1 MKNTEI
7 ERKFLVL
14 SDSYKALAASHSEII
29 QAYLICDEERSLRVR
44 IRGEQAFITFKA
56 NLKDTAMARFEWEH
70 GIPAEEARTLIGHAL
85 PGIIEKTRYLI
96 EYEGHTWEVDEFH
109 GNNEGLVLAEIELG
123 IHAWQGDD
131 VRGFESDSFT
141 LTGGCQ
147 VTGNYPGRARNADEL
162 RADLDLALKLIPG
175 RHRVGLQG
183 HQVDRMFPG
192 VDRDA
197 FTADNFRSWI
207 DWAKSKKSIWTI
219 LTLSTHSRKANQTPA
234 ASARHSS

>member
-14 SDSYKALAASHSEII
+14 SDSYKTQAASHSEII

-109 GNNEGLVLAEIELG
+109 GDNEGLVVAEVELG
-123 IHAWQGDD
+123 SEEEEFERPAWLGQ
-131 VRGFESDSFT
+131 E
-141 LTGGCQ
+141 
-147 VTGNYPGRARNADEL
+147 VTGEERYYNA
-162 RADLDLALKLIPG
+162 ALAVCPY
-175 RHRVGLQG
+175 
-183 HQVDRMFPG
+183 
-192 VDRDA
+192 
-197 FTADNFRSWI
+197 RSW
-207 DWAKSKKSIWTI
+207 
-219 LTLSTHSRKANQTPA
+219 QQ
-234 ASARHSS
+234 

>member
-56 NLKDTAMARFEWEH
+56 NLKDAAMTRFEWEH

-109 GNNEGLVLAEIELG
+109 GNNEGLVLAEIEL
-123 IHAWQGDD
+123 DD
-131 VRGFESDSFT
+131 ENETFAKPSWLGKE
-141 LTGGCQ
+141 
-147 VTGNYPGRARNADEL
+147 VTGDPAYLNCN
-162 RADLDLALKLIPG
+162 LAGNL
-175 RHRVGLQG
+175 
-183 HQVDRMFPG
+183 
-192 VDRDA
+192 
-197 FTADNFRSWI
+197 
-207 DWAKSKKSIWTI
+207 
-219 LTLSTHSRKANQTPA
+219 
-234 ASARHSS
+234 